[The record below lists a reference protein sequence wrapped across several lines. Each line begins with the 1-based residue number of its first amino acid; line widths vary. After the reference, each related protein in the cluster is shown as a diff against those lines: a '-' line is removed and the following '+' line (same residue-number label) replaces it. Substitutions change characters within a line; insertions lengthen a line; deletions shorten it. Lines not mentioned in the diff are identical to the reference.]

1 MSARFVASTILVGVS
16 LLSVAFT
23 QKPKPAIE
31 QSLAGLTVNQSTL
44 ADARKLYGKEVR
56 EEFGALIFA
65 IGSGCKLG
73 VTANKEG
80 VIEILDLD
88 LEDASKP
95 PPYSA
100 ACDAVATSSGLK
112 FGGTREQVN
121 QAFGLADSAA
131 DPYGVYQLDNTA
143 QCVGKPHKA
152 PILYQLFW
160 VKYSPENKHILNIR
174 VLGRKTTCGDGDIQM
189 TISDEGEGF

>member
-1 MSARFVASTILVGVS
+1 MSGKLVASLLAGAL
-16 LLSVAFT
+16 LLSAALAR
-23 QKPKPAIE
+23 KPKPAIE

-44 ADARKLYGKEVR
+44 ADARKLYGEEVR
-56 EEFGALIFA
+56 EEFGALIFV
-65 IGSGCKLG
+65 IGPDCKLG

-88 LEDASKP
+88 LVDATKP

-100 ACDAVATSSGLK
+100 VCDAVATGSGLK

-121 QAFGLADSAA
+121 RAFGLADSAA

-143 QCVGKPHKA
+143 QCAAKPHKT

-160 VKYSPENKHILNIR
+160 VKYSPENRHIVNIR
-174 VLGRKTTCGDGDIQM
+174 VLGRKTTCDDSEIQM
-189 TISDEGEGF
+189 TLSDEGEGL

>member
-1 MSARFVASTILVGVS
+1 MKKRVILTLCCTASFFLVAL
-16 LLSVAFT
+16 A

-31 QSLAGLTVNQSTL
+31 QSLAGLTVNHSTL
-44 ADARKLYGKEVR
+44 ADARKLYGQEVR

-65 IGSGCKLG
+65 IGPGCKLG

-88 LEDASKP
+88 PEDATKP

-100 ACDAVATSSGLK
+100 PCDAIATGSGLK

-131 DPYGVYQLDNTA
+131 DPYGAYQLDNTA
-143 QCVGKPHKA
+143 QCVGKPNQT

-189 TISDEGEGF
+189 TISDEGEGP